1 MSQAMAGQ
9 EDDFSTGSASAS
21 LTTPAQASSLRKGGF
36 VLLGGT
42 HPCKIADVSTSKPG
56 KHGHAK
62 VKLVGYDIFT
72 HQKYEDVSPAHAV
85 VEVPVLTRN
94 EFMLLD
100 IDHDDGFLSLF
111 VKENGETRED
121 LKVPEGDVGEK
132 LLKGLGKKGQDVI
145 VIVLAA
151 MGQEIVIDVK
161 EVDRE

>member
-1 MSQAMAGQ
+1 MSHAVAEL
-9 EDDFSTGSASAS
+9 EDDFSAGNASAS

-42 HPCKIADVSTSKPG
+42 HACKIADISTSKPG

-72 HQKYEDVSPAHAV
+72 HQKYEEVSPAHAV
-85 VEVPVLTRN
+85 VEVPVVTRN
-94 EFMLLD
+94 EFLLLD
-100 IDHDDGFLSLF
+100 IDHDDSFLSLF
-111 VKENGETRED
+111 VKETGETRED

-132 LLKGLGKKGQDVI
+132 LLSGLGRKGHDVI

-151 MGQEIVIDVK
+151 MGQEIVVDVK